1 MAPILSLSE
10 QVRQVQEEIVKL
22 NLKLKELTEA
32 FAAVRHDADMEDLNG
47 QVRSR
52 LSQFRSLIDQ
62 LRRLAEA
69 QSHLEAQ
76 AMLMADVENHSQS
89 LITSQRQFRQANL
102 QCIQQLE
109 RRTQDQLMSS
119 SSSSSPGRGPGPEL
133 GGGVRARRPV
143 TSRDELLQEN
153 GQATDHLA
161 SISRQLAATV
171 QRSAHT
177 VEELAISSQTV
188 SETQGEFNEMGSV
201 IGQSRKLI
209 TKYGRRET
217 TDRVLIFFAFA
228 FFFACVFYILRKRV
242 LGPLDPFSL
251 IWASVSTLIVSL
263 LNLVGLK

>member
-10 QVRQVQEEIVKL
+10 QVRQVQEELVKL

-32 FAAVRHDADMEDLNG
+32 FANVEHDHAMEQLNA
-47 QVRSR
+47 QVRSK
-52 LSQFRSLIDQ
+52 LTHFRSLIEQ
-62 LRRLAEA
+62 LRRLANA
-69 QSHLEAQ
+69 QSHLEAK

-89 LITSQRQFRQANL
+89 LSTSQRQFRQANL

-109 RRTQDQLMSS
+109 LRAKNQLMDSS
-119 SSSSSPGRGPGPEL
+119 SDGI
-133 GGGVRARRPV
+133 RARRPRIV
-143 TSRDELLQEN
+143 ASRDELLQEN

-171 QRSAHT
+171 QRSAET

-251 IWASVSTLIVSL
+251 IWSSISTLITTL
-263 LNLVGLK
+263 LSLVGLK